1 MSDYCVCGECGC
13 KHLVW
18 EKDCPYCRR
27 IKELEQQLVE
37 LRTLAKA
44 HDLNDYKTYI
54 KWRGIEAGWDRE
66 LTPTEL
72 GDILAA
78 AALKEG

>member
-1 MSDYCVCGECGC
+1 MS
-13 KHLVW
+13 
-18 EKDCPYCRR
+18 EKERTEVLINSSANRATLCAVLAQR
-27 IKELEQQLVE
+27 EQQLAE
-37 LRTLAKA
+37 LRALAKA

-72 GDILAA
+72 GDIIAA